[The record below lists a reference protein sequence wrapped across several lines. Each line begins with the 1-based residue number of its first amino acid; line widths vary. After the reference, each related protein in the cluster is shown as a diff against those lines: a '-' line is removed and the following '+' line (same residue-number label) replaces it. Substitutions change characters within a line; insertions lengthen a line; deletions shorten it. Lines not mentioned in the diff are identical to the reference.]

1 MKTLLIMLLMIGVDA
16 RTKENLSGVAQ
27 ELAIPT
33 LVAYHTCSTPFVV
46 IDGLR
51 TPQEQQQHVDNGVSW
66 TLNSK
71 HLTGHAIDFVPKT
84 FDWNDVDA
92 FEDVYECTSS
102 YSSNL
107 IWGGNWKQRD
117 YGHIELIYTKG

>member
-1 MKTLLIMLLMIGVDA
+1 MCLGIGVDA

-84 FDWNDVDA
+84 FDWDDVDA
-92 FEDVYECTSS
+92 FEQIAECVSS
-102 YSSNL
+102 HSPNL

-117 YGHIELIYTKG
+117 YGHIELR